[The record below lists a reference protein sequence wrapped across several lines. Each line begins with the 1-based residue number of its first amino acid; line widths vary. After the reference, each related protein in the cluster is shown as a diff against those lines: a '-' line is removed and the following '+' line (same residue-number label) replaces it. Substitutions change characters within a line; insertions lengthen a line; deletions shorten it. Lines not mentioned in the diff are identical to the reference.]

1 MQLNPARG
9 RKLGIRLRVPP
20 EDRERFM
27 QLNPARGRKH
37 RPFSIHLGWF
47 KVEVYAAQPREGTET
62 RTWTSLPSSSV
73 NVWFMQLSP
82 ARGRKL
88 EEVDRKPD
96 HRHRSKIYAPQPR
109 EGTKAGS
116 YPTLGAWSNSLS
128 ARHDDTP
135 PCSSPVSAPHAQHI
149 SSFLMGGLW

>member
-1 MQLNPARG
+1 
-9 RKLGIRLRVPP
+9 
-20 EDRERFM
+20 M

-82 ARGRKL
+82 ARGRKR
-88 EEVDRKPD
+88 D
-96 HRHRSKIYAPQPR
+96 
-109 EGTKAGS
+109 
-116 YPTLGAWSNSLS
+116 N
-128 ARHDDTP
+128 TP
-135 PCSSPVSAPHAQHI
+135 
-149 SSFLMGGLW
+149 L

>member
-1 MQLNPARG
+1 MRGQGMMRFMQLNPARG
-9 RKLGIRLRVPP
+9 RKLAIRTIIHTDSRFMVYAAQPSEGTETTPLSLPLQPKKGLCSSTPRGDGNLCKICVGLLD
-20 EDRERFM
+20 ELKMFM

-73 NVWFMQLSP
+73 NVWFMQLGP

-88 EEVDRKPD
+88 E
-96 HRHRSKIYAPQPR
+96 
-109 EGTKAGS
+109 
-116 YPTLGAWSNSLS
+116 
-128 ARHDDTP
+128 
-135 PCSSPVSAPHAQHI
+135 
-149 SSFLMGGLW
+149 